1 MQIYQ
6 ITASQGIYGNINY
19 ILLHKQERWQ
29 HEVVSV
35 SKIIILFHCPLD
47 GERFKNLR
55 LLEKHEFVLAILN
68 SL

>member
-47 GERFKNLR
+47 GERFKLPR
-55 LLEKHEFVLAILN
+55 LFCYNE
-68 SL
+68 